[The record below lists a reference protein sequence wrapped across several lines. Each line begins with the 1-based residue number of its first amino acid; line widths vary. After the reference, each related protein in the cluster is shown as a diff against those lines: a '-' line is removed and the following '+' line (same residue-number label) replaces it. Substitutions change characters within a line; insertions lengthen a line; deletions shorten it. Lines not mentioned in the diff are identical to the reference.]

1 MEFNVFKLKT
11 PNFEKLSEFGFILEN
26 GLYRYSVNI
35 LDGQFEM
42 TVTVASDG
50 KVGAT
55 VTDLSTSEPYT
66 LHLADE
72 AVGAF
77 VGRVRGEFE
86 DVLLR
91 ISESCFERDVFKEV
105 CAKQVIEY
113 ARNTYGDELEFLWD
127 KYPAGAILRRKDNRK
142 WYALLMIIS
151 KRKVGLDSDGEASVL
166 DLRLDTENDAELVD
180 GKRFFLGYHMNKRTW
195 FSVILDGSV
204 SFDEIRALM
213 DKSYKL
219 AKKK

>member
-55 VTDLSTSEPYT
+55 VTDLSISEPYT

-127 KYPAGAILRRKDNRK
+127 KYPVGAILRRKDNRK

-151 KRKVGLDSDGEASVL
+151 KRKLGLDSDGEASVL
-166 DLRLDTENDAELVD
+166 DLRLDT
-180 GKRFFLGYHMNKRTW
+180 
-195 FSVILDGSV
+195 
-204 SFDEIRALM
+204 
-213 DKSYKL
+213 
-219 AKKK
+219 